1 AFVENFA
8 GSFYAL
14 NPSALSPTLIE
25 SELFGHRRGAFT
37 GAVQDRAGWLE
48 VCRPLGTVFLD
59 EIGEPGPG
67 LQVKLRRRLQTR
79 TFQRLGDTRDRRFHG
94 KIIAATNRDLATEM
108 AAGRFR
114 KDLYYRLCSDIV
126 VTPALEEQLRAAPGE
141 RGALVRFLARRV
153 AGEARAEPLPE
164 EPDRSIAPQLA

>member
-1 AFVENFA
+1 LITGPSGSGKELVAQAIGLARYIPFDAERQAFVENFA

-37 GAVQDRAGWLE
+37 GAVQDRAGWRE
-48 VCRPLGTVFLD
+48 GGRRLGTVFLD
-59 EIGEPGPG
+59 EIGELEPA
-67 LQVKLRRRLQTR
+67 LQVKLLRVLQTR

-94 KIIAATNRDLATEM
+94 KIIAATNRELATEM

-126 VTPALEEQLRAAPGE
+126 VTPALQEHLRPPPGD
-141 RGALVRFLARRV
+141 RV
-153 AGEARAEPLPE
+153 
-164 EPDRSIAPQLA
+164 